1 MIIKIY
7 KQRVKHLL
15 YEHQNEV
22 TSAKT
27 DSEVALKLMQNGNR
41 GREGELKNDKRAMK
55 VRIGKALGGR
65 RGGGGERKVVS
76 IHSPTYP
83 PSPFLPFPR
92 VVVTTSWRRRRWS
105 SRTMTTSAP

>member
-27 DSEVALKLMQNGNR
+27 DSEVALKLMQDGNR

-65 RGGGGERKVVS
+65 RGGGVRGRL
-76 IHSPTYP
+76 SPSTVQLTLHP
-83 PSPFLPFPR
+83 PFFPFLVLLLPPAGEEGDGALAR
-92 VVVTTSWRRRRWS
+92 
-105 SRTMTTSAP
+105 